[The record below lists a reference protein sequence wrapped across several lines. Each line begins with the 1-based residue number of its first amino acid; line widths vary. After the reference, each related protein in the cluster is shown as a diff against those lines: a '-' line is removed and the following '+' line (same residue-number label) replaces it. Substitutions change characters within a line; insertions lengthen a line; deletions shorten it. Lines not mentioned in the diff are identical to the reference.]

1 MFDLYF
7 FLLKIILNI
16 YITSCHRMTDIYWCF
31 SRFQEI
37 TELKEQVR
45 DLMFFLEAQNTI
57 DKSVD
62 REDIVNGSVIVE
74 QQNSSGQNKT
84 QKSKKHR

>member
-1 MFDLYF
+1 MFNS
-7 FLLKIILNI
+7 I
-16 YITSCHRMTDIYWCF
+16 
-31 SRFQEI
+31 FQEI
-37 TELKEQVR
+37 GELKEQVR

-74 QQNSSGQNKT
+74 QQNSASQNKT
-84 QKSKKHR
+84 PKNKKHR

>member
-1 MFDLYF
+1 
-7 FLLKIILNI
+7 
-16 YITSCHRMTDIYWCF
+16 
-31 SRFQEI
+31 
-37 TELKEQVR
+37 LKEQVR

-74 QQNSSGQNKT
+74 QQSSSGHNRTPKN
-84 QKSKKHR
+84 KKHR

>member
-1 MFDLYF
+1 MHF
-7 FLLKIILNI
+7 FLQ
-16 YITSCHRMTDIYWCF
+16 
-31 SRFQEI
+31 QEI
-37 TELKEQVR
+37 NDLKEQVR

-74 QQNSSGQNKT
+74 QQNSSGQSKT
-84 QKSKKHR
+84 HKNKKH

>member
-1 MFDLYF
+1 MYSKF
-7 FLLKIILNI
+7 F
-16 YITSCHRMTDIYWCF
+16 
-31 SRFQEI
+31 FQEI

-74 QQNSSGQNKT
+74 QSNSSSQNKT
-84 QKSKKHR
+84 PKSKKHR